1 MTALSSFLPADVS
14 TGIRN
19 AIDAN
24 PSLTGI
30 RWRVSEGPYP
40 LASSPVCLLLQ
51 FRNGTAWNTVQAID
65 PTGRLLVQQ
74 AWQTPTLLNSWVNYG
89 APYANA
95 GYYRDAAGIVRLGG
109 VLKTGTN
116 GTAAFVLPA
125 GYRPA
130 ATRYCPAIFSA
141 GAGLVS
147 IDRFG
152 NVAPTNAGGTGATLA
167 SLDGVSFRAE
177 Q

>member
-24 PSLTGI
+24 PSLTGV

-40 LASSPVCLLLQ
+40 LTSSPVCLLLQ

-74 AWQTPTLLNSWVNYG
+74 AWQAPTLLNSWVQYG
-89 APYANA
+89 LGFASAE
-95 GYYRDAAGIVRLGG
+95 YYRDTSGIVHLQGA
-109 VLKTGTN
+109 VKN
-116 GTAAFVLPA
+116 GTINTTVFTLPI

-130 ATRYCPAIFSA
+130 TNVICPGWNNSA
-141 GAGLVS
+141 FCVITVTNNGSVIQGLGIS
-147 IDRFG
+147 TAHLGF
-152 NVAPTNAGGTGATLA
+152 N
-167 SLDGVSFRAE
+167 SVSFRAE